1 MRHMV
6 PFYKKTA
13 FPRGWE
19 GWCWWPGCA
28 GERVW
33 GGSRGGHLPTSS
45 VPGQALGS
53 TAQEEPCTH
62 PWRFSVSVGSAPG
75 LLVGFNPQPPCSKE
89 ASGARAPSVAAAACP
104 GQGPAPAKGF
114 VPLGMGV
121 SQALALWRL
130 QLLWL
135 QPQCCQGQWCG
146 RPGVQSPAWQCAA
159 AWEEPL
165 PEHRVE
171 MHPHFLILSR
181 ENSFTY
187 DLAAGKGMGQLP
199 FA

>member
-19 GWCWWPGCA
+19 GWCWWPGCT

-75 LLVGFNPQPPCSKE
+75 LLGGFNPQPPWSKE
-89 ASGARAPSVAAAACP
+89 ASG
-104 GQGPAPAKGF
+104 
-114 VPLGMGV
+114 L
-121 SQALALWRL
+121 QA
-130 QLLWL
+130 WL
-135 QPQCCQGQWCG
+135 QQHAQVRAQPLQKDLCPWEWVWAKHWLCGGYNCCGCSPSAARDSGVGGLGCRAQPGNVLLPG
-146 RPGVQSPAWQCAA
+146 RSLC
-159 AWEEPL
+159 
-165 PEHRVE
+165 
-171 MHPHFLILSR
+171 LSIVSR
-181 ENSFTY
+181 CTHTFSY
-187 DLAAGKGMGQLP
+187 SAGKIPLLMI
-199 FA
+199 